1 MAILKNEPVY
11 NFKDGD
17 YCKPHHIIVKGSWK
31 EIGFDLATIGK
42 NEYGVK
48 LLPYYSPRLWQS
60 APGILGPEL
69 AARGRIAKGSLKGLW
84 PPGRLH
90 RV

>member
-17 YCKPHHIIVKGSWK
+17 YCKPHHIVVKGSWK

-48 LLPYYSPRLWQS
+48 LLPYYSPLYGKGARS
-60 APGILGPEL
+60 TGP
-69 AARGRIAKGSLKGLW
+69 RTGRTW
-84 PPGRLH
+84 PNCKRES
-90 RV
+90 

>member
-31 EIGFDLATIGK
+31 EIGFDLATLAK
-42 NEYGVK
+42 NEYDVK
-48 LLPYYSPRLWQS
+48 LVPYHSPVYGKARR
-60 APGILGPEL
+60 EYL
-69 AARGRIAKGSLKGLW
+69 AQNW
-84 PPGRLH
+84 PHVAEMQRES
-90 RV
+90 